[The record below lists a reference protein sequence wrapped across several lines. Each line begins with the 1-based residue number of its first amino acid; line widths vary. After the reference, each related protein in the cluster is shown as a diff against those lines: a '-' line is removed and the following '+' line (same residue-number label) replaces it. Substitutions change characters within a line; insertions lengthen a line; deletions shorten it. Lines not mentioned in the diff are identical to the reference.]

1 MDSSTISTNIPTIS
15 NPDPKKSTI
24 FFIITTIIYGVFVVS
39 NILASTTKE
48 QVENVNSNSIYLL
61 VYILLLIIG
70 MFAINLNIAKM
81 ICPNDKLSIQS
92 IFFSTLLP
100 WLFIFGILY
109 IVLEIF
115 TGWIK
120 PFSNTI
126 GYFIVNLLDLES
138 TIKKILNQGPD
149 KEDTTVAIAISKIHK
164 NYSKFINEF
173 DIESTLYQ
181 NFIEKLSTERIIT
194 SLNVDQLKKNEEII
208 HLFKL
213 INIKHL
219 IGKLVWYILAGTI
232 VTSVSYNYIIN
243 MRCNQ
248 SVEELQRAIRISS

>member
-1 MDSSTISTNIPTIS
+1 MDSTIS

-39 NILASTTKE
+39 NILASTTTE
-48 QVENVNSNSIYLL
+48 EVENINSNSIYIL

-81 ICPNDKLSIQS
+81 ICPADKVSIQS

-115 TGWIK
+115 TGWVK

-138 TIKKILNQGPD
+138 TIKKILIKPD
-149 KEDTTVAIAISKIHK
+149 ENTDNNKSVAIAISKINK

-173 DIESTLYQ
+173 DIESNLYKI
-181 NFIEKLSTERIIT
+181 FIQKLSNEKIIKIPNDD
-194 SLNVDQLKKNEEII
+194 SKEKEEII

-219 IGKLVWYILAGTI
+219 IGKLVWYILAGSI

-248 SVEELQRAIRISS
+248 SIEDLQRAISISS

>member
-1 MDSSTISTNIPTIS
+1 MDSTIS

-39 NILASTTKE
+39 NILASTTTE
-48 QVENVNSNSIYLL
+48 EVENINSNSIYIL

-81 ICPNDKLSIQS
+81 ICPADKVSIQS

-115 TGWIK
+115 TGWVK

-138 TIKKILNQGPD
+138 TIKKILIKPD
-149 KEDTTVAIAISKIHK
+149 ENTDNNKSVAIAISKINK

-173 DIESTLYQ
+173 DIESNLYKI
-181 NFIEKLSTERIIT
+181 FIQKLSNEKIIKIPNDD
-194 SLNVDQLKKNEEII
+194 SKEKEEII

-219 IGKLVWYILAGTI
+219 IGKLVWYILAGSI

-248 SVEELQRAIRISS
+248 SIEELQRAISISS